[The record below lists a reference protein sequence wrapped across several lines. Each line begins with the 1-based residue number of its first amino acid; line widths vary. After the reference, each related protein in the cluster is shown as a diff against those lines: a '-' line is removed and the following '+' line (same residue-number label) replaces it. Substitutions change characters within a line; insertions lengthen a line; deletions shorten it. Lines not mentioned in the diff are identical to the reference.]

1 MNGGTSNLD
10 DKYMY
15 EFCTKRCTW
24 KDCPKDVTCFDAHSK
39 AMSRRVPRQLKSLGG
54 LFNYIPEHC
63 PQYKWKKRCKLGD
76 SCFRAHGW
84 LEVIFHPLLY
94 KTKLCKSI
102 HENGVCRLY
111 GIYCAKAHKRSE
123 MRNLAKIYGKNWKAH
138 YDISHREV
146 MMRSLNGFIAKPS
159 KKLNKHSKLCPRTGV
174 SPNSRTKELKS
185 EGSLDVGDNPLGSS
199 SFRSPIQSITVSESS
214 ESLPSQTS
222 VLSPLDFTI
231 FRTNCGE
238 ENVSNYIDLYEKTN
252 TDEKS
257 RNDNKVQSLS
267 LDSSTRT
274 ASKVKRFSNISSNC
288 NPLYSDEY
296 MDTVNSLAYLEESIA
311 SMFRTNWNILG
322 GTGKE
327 RAYRRKLLRHAL
339 GRKIGRRRG
348 A

>member
-24 KDCPKDVTCFDAHSK
+24 KDCPKDVTCSDAHSK
-39 AMSRRVPRQLKSLGG
+39 AMSRRVPRQLKSFGG

-94 KTKLCKSI
+94 KTKLCKST
-102 HENGVCRLY
+102 HEDGVCRLY

-138 YDISHREV
+138 YDISHRED
-146 MMRSLNGFIAKPS
+146 MMRSLNGFIAKPV
-159 KKLNKHSKLCPRTGV
+159 KKEIKQSKLCSRDV
-174 SPNSRTKELKS
+174 LAPNCRTKVLKS
-185 EGSLDVGDNPLGSS
+185 EGSIDVGDNPLGSS

-222 VLSPLDFTI
+222 VLSPLDFSI
-231 FRTNCGE
+231 IRRNCGE
-238 ENVSNYIDLYEKTN
+238 EHINNYIDLYDKTT

-257 RNDNKVQSLS
+257 RNDNKIQSLS
-267 LDSSTRT
+267 MQSYPKTVC
-274 ASKVKRFSNISSNC
+274 KVKRFSNISSNY

-296 MDTVNSLAYLEESIA
+296 MDTVNNFANMEESMA
-311 SMFRTNWNILG
+311 TMFRTDWNILA

-327 RAYRRKLLRHAL
+327 KAYRRRLLRHTL
-339 GRKIGRRRG
+339 GRKIGLRRG

>member
-10 DKYMY
+10 EKYMY

-24 KDCPKDVTCFDAHSK
+24 KECPKDVTCFDAHSK

-63 PQYKWKKRCKLGD
+63 PQYKWKKRCKLGEG
-76 SCFRAHGW
+76 CFRAHGW

-94 KTKLCKSI
+94 KTKLCKST

-138 YDISHREV
+138 YDINHREV
-146 MMRSLNGFIAKPS
+146 MMRSVNGFIANPV
-159 KKLNKHSKLCPRTGV
+159 KKENKHSKFCVRPVVRQNCR
-174 SPNSRTKELKS
+174 SKELRS
-185 EGSLDVGDNPLGSS
+185 EGSNDVNDNLLGSS

-222 VLSPLDFTI
+222 VLSPLDFSI
-231 FRTNCGE
+231 FRANCGE
-238 ENVSNYIDLYEKTN
+238 EHVSNYIDLYDKT
-252 TDEKS
+252 TIEEKS
-257 RNDNKVQSLS
+257 RNDSKMQPLS
-267 LDSSTRT
+267 MHSPPKT
-274 ASKVKRFSNISSNC
+274 ASKAKRFSNMSSNW
-288 NPLYSDEY
+288 NPLWSDDF
-296 MDTVNSLAYLEESIA
+296 MDTVNSLASMEENSA
-311 SMFRTNWNILG
+311 TMFRTYWNIQG
-322 GTGKE
+322 GTGDE
-327 RAYRRKLLRHAL
+327 RTLRRRLIRHAL
-339 GRKIGRRRG
+339 GRKIGRTRG